1 MNAVAPRQDRLARVM
16 DRTAISLMYTPIRI
30 AASVGG
36 AMLATAIF
44 TRLWRSLTGRRALPV
59 PTDKTTSWA
68 DVLPAAILHGMIFA
82 GVKALVDRASAEGF
96 EQLTGRWPGENPQAP
111 TPATTA

>member
-1 MNAVAPRQDRLARVM
+1 MSVAAPKQDRLARVM
-16 DRTAISLMYTPIRI
+16 DRAAISLMYTPIRI

-36 AMLATAIF
+36 GMLATAIF
-44 TRLWRSLTGRRALPV
+44 TRIWRSLTGRKTLPGA
-59 PTDKTTSWA
+59 TDKTTSWA

-96 EQLTGRWPGENPQAP
+96 EQLTGRWPGENPEAQP
-111 TPATTA
+111 TVDR